1 MTTLVISGLYVKRP
15 GGRRRSDD
23 DSVEDFIRP
32 SYNAGADRRGV
43 ASRSHTPLADQV
55 KMESC
60 PMTTLVISGLYRDVV
75 KNRSLVTVIWRT
87 NLRSVLGC
95 RCRSI
100 VRLMI

>member
-43 ASRSHTPLADQV
+43 ASRKISLDRGQSQNLVLAVATLTKGGHFDDDRPQRYPQV
-55 KMESC
+55 EA
-60 PMTTLVISGLYRDVV
+60 
-75 KNRSLVTVIWRT
+75 
-87 NLRSVLGC
+87 
-95 RCRSI
+95 
-100 VRLMI
+100 